1 VLLQRAYEPD
11 AFVEQSI
18 WKIIM
23 NLSLGKEKRKKLE
36 EKNMTKEEIF
46 EELKELVTDQLGVE
60 DDEVTLEASIQ
71 DDLGADSLDL
81 VDLAM
86 EVEEKFGVKISD
98 EDLENIKMIGDIVTY
113 IDEKK
118 D

>member
-1 VLLQRAYEPD
+1 
-11 AFVEQSI
+11 
-18 WKIIM
+18 
-23 NLSLGKEKRKKLE
+23 
-36 EKNMTKEEIF
+36 MTKEEIF

>member
-1 VLLQRAYEPD
+1 
-11 AFVEQSI
+11 
-18 WKIIM
+18 M

-71 DDLGADSLDL
+71 DGRPGNGGRRK
-81 VDLAM
+81 VWC
-86 EVEEKFGVKISD
+86 
-98 EDLENIKMIGDIVTY
+98 
-113 IDEKK
+113 K